1 MVGDVWDALESGG
14 FQPTKLATGRR
25 LLIGP
30 AQQSIFLHGKE
41 LVGGRIAADSLIE
54 MVTAWGIQPV
64 ASGNYHPPPNA
75 DAAALVPYTALPQ
88 QPQSA

>member
-1 MVGDVWDALESGG
+1 MVGDVWDALEGAG
-14 FQPTKLATGRR
+14 FQATKLATGRR

-30 AQQSIFLHGKE
+30 TQQSIFLHGKE
-41 LVGGRIAADSLIE
+41 LVGGRVAAASLIDLLGS
-54 MVTAWGIQPV
+54 WGVQPV

-75 DAAALVPYTALPQ
+75 DPAWMVPYTALPQ

>member
-1 MVGDVWDALESGG
+1 MVGDVWDALDGAG
-14 FQPTKLATGRR
+14 FQATKLATGRR

-41 LVGGRIAADSLIE
+41 LVGGRVAAESLIE
-54 MVTAWGIQPV
+54 LLSSWGIKPV

-75 DAAALVPYTALPQ
+75 DAAWKVPYAALPQ
-88 QPQSA
+88 QPASA